1 MRKAITISNSIID
14 LCSFETKFMHFL
26 NIVLPYNLY
35 FIFRNANIFNEVIFQ
50 TMPANWSIT
59 DNWWA
64 FRRGDF
70 NSS

>member
-1 MRKAITISNSIID
+1 MRKAITIPNSIID

-26 NIVLPYNLY
+26 NVVLPYNLY

-50 TMPANWSIT
+50 AMSANWSIT